1 MTVLSEVASKSC
13 QHSQFIILNILQ
25 QHKKVLVSDKKYSDE
40 RVDVLSCL
48 LIAERIMT
56 GSVTDK
62 RIKVARIVFSLSGG
76 KFGMKEDDIRQI
88 LSQLDIMEKMFNIKE
103 TVSEACN
110 TSFLFPILTPHKDI
124 ISVMFKGKL

>member
-1 MTVLSEVASKSC
+1 MPVLTEVASKSC

-110 TSFLFPILTPHKDI
+110 TSFLFPILTPHKEI